1 MPEPNDLPLP
11 YRRAVLE
18 AVPCAVLVFGA
29 DHRVIYWNPQAEQLT
44 GYTAEEMVGH
54 TCQGL
59 QVRLMGGGE
68 QRRTATFC
76 PVEGDRRAGEAELEL
91 VRKDGRGVRVLA
103 RTTAVEEHGRLL
115 GYVQMLLDL
124 SILAEARG
132 AIRRLERTLA
142 GPPGK
147 LVSDSPPMQ
156 EMLETLRMVA
166 PTDATVFISGETG
179 TGKELVARDIHAL
192 SPRAD
197 GPFLA
202 VNCGALPETLLESE
216 LFGHVRGAFTGA
228 DVERQGRFEQADG
241 GTLLLDEIT
250 EMPPGAQVK
259 LLRVLQER
267 EVTRVGEST
276 PRPVDVRILAATNRS
291 ADEAVQQGK
300 LREDLYFRLNVVK
313 LHVPPLRDR
322 REDIPHLVEQFLREL
337 NDRYSREVRRVSPE
351 AMEVLLSFRWPGN
364 VRQLRHAIEHSF
376 VVTGED
382 VAELPASALPV
393 EVREGPAAATGRGR
407 ATSGTSGAISQR
419 SRVQQALRETGGNK
433 TAAAARLGVSRAGL
447 YKMLKRL
454 GIGS

>member
-11 YRRAVLE
+11 YRHAVLE
-18 AVPCAVLVFGA
+18 AVPCAVLVFDA

-44 GYTAEEMVGH
+44 GYAAGEMVGH

-59 QVRLMGGGE
+59 QVRLMGDGG

-76 PVEGDRRAGEAELEL
+76 PVEGDRRAGQAELEL

-103 RTTAVEEHGRLL
+103 QTTAVEEDGRLL

-124 SILAEARG
+124 SMLAEARG
-132 AIRRLERTLA
+132 TIRRLERTLA
-142 GPPGK
+142 GPVGK

-156 EMLETLRMVA
+156 EMLQTLRMVA

-192 SPRAD
+192 SPRA
-197 GPFLA
+197 GRPMLA
-202 VNCGALPETLLESE
+202 VNCGALPEALLESE
-216 LFGHVRGAFTGA
+216 LFGHARGAFTGA
-228 DVERQGRFEQADG
+228 DTDRQGRFEQAEG

-291 ADEAVQQGK
+291 ADEAVSQGK

-313 LHVPPLRDR
+313 LRVPPLRDR
-322 REDIPHLVEQFLREL
+322 REDIPHLVEQFLREF
-337 NDRYSREVRRVSPE
+337 NDRYWRGVRRASPE
-351 AMEVLLSFRWPGN
+351 AME
-364 VRQLRHAIEHSF
+364 
-376 VVTGED
+376 
-382 VAELPASALPV
+382 
-393 EVREGPAAATGRGR
+393 
-407 ATSGTSGAISQR
+407 
-419 SRVQQALRETGGNK
+419 
-433 TAAAARLGVSRAGL
+433 
-447 YKMLKRL
+447 
-454 GIGS
+454 